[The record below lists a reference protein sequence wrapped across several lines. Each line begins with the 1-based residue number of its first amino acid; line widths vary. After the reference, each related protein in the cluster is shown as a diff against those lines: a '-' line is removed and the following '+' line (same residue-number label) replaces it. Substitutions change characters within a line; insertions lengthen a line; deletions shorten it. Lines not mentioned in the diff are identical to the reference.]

1 MTQKGNIIYAVLIAS
16 TLIFS
21 GCSLSQMVKMSQ
33 EQELTVAPS
42 PLELHGNTV
51 DFDMSAK
58 IPVKMLKKGKV
69 YTVKTFY
76 EYGDKEHGF
85 DGVDFSREQFPNYDT
100 EQPSKSASFSMP
112 YEEAMKSGRLTVQG
126 VASDPKSGKEKASER
141 LEVAR
146 GVITTSQLYKP
157 VAYAA
162 YAPHGYNNQEEL
174 IPTNTDFYFLQGSS
188 VLRSSERRSDRGKN
202 FDAFI
207 AEKNVTRTV
216 TITGTHSP
224 EGAER
229 VNSRLSQD
237 RAEAIQ
243 AFYDRQMRRYDYEG
257 MADSI
262 NFILKP
268 VVEDWQEFKE
278 MLADYDGI
286 NDEDKTEIRNI
297 VDGSGSFEEKEDALH
312 KLSAYRKVFRDVYPQ
327 LRTAKTEVLTV
338 KEKKSDSE
346 IAVLAKQIAGGTVS
360 SDTLNDQ
367 ELGYA
372 ATLTP
377 SLDEKES
384 IYMAA
389 TKKNDSWASHNNLGA
404 VYLEK
409 AMKTNNTELLE
420 KALTQFEL
428 ANRKQENAEAHNNLA
443 SIYLVQ
449 GNVDAAAEAVSKA
462 LGMNP
467 SNELT
472 AEINGVKG
480 LVELRQGNYDAA
492 IRSLSSSKESSENL
506 YNKGLAQLLNKDY
519 QNALTSFNEVT
530 KGNNNDAMAHY
541 AAAITSARLGNADDA
556 VQHLS
561 AAANADA
568 SIKEMAAGDL
578 EFLSVKSNPG
588 FIDALK

>member
-1 MTQKGNIIYAVLIAS
+1 MTQKGNTIYAVLITG

-21 GCSLSQMVKMSQ
+21 GCALNQMVKMSQ

-76 EYGDKEHGF
+76 EYGDQEYEF
-85 DGVDFSREQFPNYDT
+85 DGIDFSREQFPNYDT
-100 EQPSKSASFSMP
+100 EQPSKSAEFSMP
-112 YEEAMKSGRLTVQG
+112 YEEAMKTGSLTVAG
-126 VASDPKSGKEKASER
+126 VASDPKSGKEKVSER
-141 LEVAR
+141 MEVAR

-174 IPTNTDFYFLQGSS
+174 IPTNVEFYFLQGSS
-188 VLRSSERRSDRGKN
+188 VLRSSERRSDRGQQ

-229 VNSRLSQD
+229 INSSLSQN

-243 AFYDRQMRRYDYEG
+243 EFYDRQMRRYDYEG

-268 VVEDWQEFKE
+268 VIEDWEEFKE

-286 NDEDKTEIRNI
+286 SDEQKTEMRNI
-297 VDGSGSFEEKEDALH
+297 IDGSGSFEEKEDALH
-312 KLSAYRKVFRDVYPQ
+312 KVDGYRQVFRDIYPQ

-338 KEKKSDSE
+338 KEKKTDSE
-346 IAVLAKQIAGGTVS
+346 ISVLAKQIAGGSVS
-360 SDTLNDQ
+360 ADTLSDE

-389 TKKNDSWASHNNLGA
+389 TKKNDSWGSHNNLGA

-409 AMKTNNTELLE
+409 AMKSDDTEMME
-420 KALTQFEL
+420 KAVTQFEL
-428 ANRKQENAEAHNNLA
+428 ANRKQENAQAYTNLA

-449 GNVDAAAEAVSKA
+449 GNVDKAAEAIDKA
-462 LGMNP
+462 LSLNP
-467 SNELT
+467 SNEMT
-472 AEINGVKG
+472 AELNGVKG
-480 LVELRQGNYDAA
+480 LVELRQGDYTAS
-492 IRSLSSSKESSENL
+492 ISSLSSSKESPENL

-519 QNALTSFNEVT
+519 QNALSTFEEAIQND
-530 KGNNNDAMAHY
+530 NNDAHAHY
-541 AAAITSARLGNADDA
+541 AAAIASARLGNGSNAIEHLGHA
-556 VQHLS
+556 VQ
-561 AAANADA
+561 ADA
-568 SIKEMAAGDL
+568 GLKEQAAGDL
-578 EFLSVKSNPG
+578 EFLTIKSDPE
-588 FIDALK
+588 FINALK

>member
-1 MTQKGNIIYAVLIAS
+1 MTQKGNFIYAVLIA

-76 EYGDKEHGF
+76 EYGEKEHAF
-85 DGVDFSREQFPNYDT
+85 EGVDFSREQFPNYDT

-112 YEEAMKSGRLTVQG
+112 YDEAMKSGILTVQG
-126 VASDPKSGKEKASER
+126 VASDPKSGKEKSSER
-141 LEVAR
+141 LEVAK

-174 IPTNTDFYFLQGSS
+174 IPTNVDFYFLQGSS
-188 VLRSSERRSDRGKN
+188 VLRSSERRSDRGKG
-202 FDAFI
+202 FDAFL

-229 VNSRLSQD
+229 VNSSLSQD

-243 AFYDRQMRRYDYEG
+243 AFYDRQMRKYDYEG

-268 VVEDWQEFKE
+268 VVEDWNEFKE
-278 MLADYDGI
+278 MLSGYEGI
-286 NDEDKTEIRNI
+286 SDEDKSAIRNI
-297 VDGSGSFEEKEDALH
+297 IDGGGTFEDKEDELH
-312 KLSAYRKVFRDVYPQ
+312 KLPAYRKIFRDVYPK

-338 KEKKSDSE
+338 MEKKSDSE
-346 IAVLAKQIAGGTVS
+346 IAVLAKGVAAGNITA
-360 SDTLNDQ
+360 DTLSDE

-377 SLDEKES
+377 SLDEKET

-409 AMKTNNTELLE
+409 AMKSNDTELME
-420 KALTQFEL
+420 KAVTQFEL
-428 ANRKQENAEAHNNLA
+428 ANRKQENAQAYNNLA

-449 GNVDAAAEAVSKA
+449 GNVDKASEAVSKA
-462 LGMNP
+462 LSMNP
-467 SNELT
+467 SNELS

-492 IRSLSSSKESSENL
+492 IRSLSSSKESMENL
-506 YNKGLAQLLNKDY
+506 YNKGLAQLLSKDY
-519 QNALTSFNEVT
+519 QNALTTFGEATQKDN
-530 KGNNNDAMAHY
+530 GDAMAHY
-541 AAAITSARLGNADDA
+541 AAAIASARLGNAEQA
-556 VQHLS
+556 IQHLAS
-561 AAANADA
+561 AATADA
-568 SIKEMAAGDL
+568 AVKGMAAMDL
-578 EFLSVKSNPG
+578 EFLSIKSNPG